1 MRWSDLPIGWNRPRK
16 EAPVLSSDSRGLVSR
31 SAPAPATLL
40 IVDDNP
46 VNLQVLLRTLDGR
59 GHRLLVARD
68 GRTALDIARR
78 VRPDL
83 ILLDVLM
90 PDMGG
95 FEVCT
100 ALKAEEGT
108 RGAPVIFLSALGEV
122 SDKVAGLSL
131 GAVDYITKPI
141 QPDEVLAR
149 VDTHLAHYLLERE
162 VRRAY
167 EQLDRELAGAA
178 GMQRQLLPRSLP
190 CTGPV
195 RFAAHYQTSRHAGGD
210 YFDVLTLDDHRCGV
224 LVLDVSGHGAPAA
237 IVMAI
242 MRTLVHTYPGTPD
255 DPPALLHHLHRHF
268 QFMSDAVVYATAV
281 YAVVDA
287 QARRMTLA
295 SAGHPLPLHV
305 RAGEDVRLVPCESTT
320 PLLLTD
326 LTHVP
331 CTELVLEPG
340 DRLLFYTDGVTD
352 REAPSGDPYEVT
364 RLARAL
370 ATCGNE
376 TVDGALKHLV
386 ADLEAFAAGEELHD
400 DNTLLLMDIG

>member
-1 MRWSDLPIGWNRPRK
+1 ML
-16 EAPVLSSDSRGLVSR
+16 LSDSRGVAGR
-31 SAPAPATLL
+31 AAPVPATIL

-46 VNLQVLLRTLDGR
+46 VNLQVLLRSLDGR
-59 GHRLLVARD
+59 GHRLLVAKD

-83 ILLDVLM
+83 VLLDVLM

-100 ALKAEEGT
+100 ALKADEGT
-108 RGAPVIFLSALGEV
+108 RSAPVIFLSALGEV

-141 QPDEVLAR
+141 QPEEVLAR
-149 VDTHLAHYLLERE
+149 VDAHLTQYLLERE

-178 GMQRQLLPRSLP
+178 GMQRKLLPRSLP
-190 CTGPV
+190 NAGRV

-210 YFDVLTLDDHRCGV
+210 YFDVLPLGGDRFGV

-242 MRTLVHTYPGTPD
+242 MRTLVHTYPGARD
-255 DPPALLHHLHRHF
+255 DPAALLRYLHHHF
-268 QFMSDAVVYATAV
+268 QFMSDAAVYATAI
-281 YAVVDA
+281 YAVVDGA
-287 QARRMTLA
+287 ARTLTVA
-295 SAGHPLPLHV
+295 CAGHPLPLRSRERGRV
-305 RAGEDVRLVPCESTT
+305 APLNCERTT
-320 PLLLTD
+320 PLLLMD
-326 LTHVP
+326 LAAVP
-331 CTELVLEPG
+331 CTNHALEPG

-352 REAPSGDPYEVT
+352 REAASGDAYEVD
-364 RLARAL
+364 RLGDAL
-370 ATCGNE
+370 AGCGDR
-376 TVDGALKHLV
+376 TVDAAMAHLV
-386 ADLEAFAAGEELHD
+386 ADIESFAEGQEPHD
-400 DNTLLLMDIG
+400 DNTLLLMEVG

>member
-1 MRWSDLPIGWNRPRK
+1 ML
-16 EAPVLSSDSRGLVSR
+16 LSDSRAVAGR
-31 SAPAPATLL
+31 SAPVAATIL

-46 VNLQVLLRTLDGR
+46 VNLQVLLRSLDGR
-59 GHRLLVARD
+59 GHRLLVAKD

-83 ILLDVLM
+83 VLLDVLM

-100 ALKAEEGT
+100 ALKADEST
-108 RGAPVIFLSALGEV
+108 RSAPVIFLSALGEV

-141 QPDEVLAR
+141 QPEEVLAR
-149 VDTHLAHYLLERE
+149 VDAHLAQYLLERE

-178 GMQRQLLPRSLP
+178 GMQRRLLPRSLP
-190 CTGPV
+190 RAGRV

-210 YFDVLTLDDHRCGV
+210 YFDVIPLGGDRFGV

-242 MRTLVHTYPGTPD
+242 MRTLVHTFPGTPD
-255 DPPALLHHLHRHF
+255 DPAALLLYLHHHF
-268 QFMSDAVVYATAV
+268 QFMGEAEVYATAV
-281 YAVVDA
+281 YAVVDGA
-287 QARRMTLA
+287 ARTLTLA
-295 SAGHPLPLHV
+295 CAGHPVPLQSRV
-305 RAGEDVRLVPCESTT
+305 GRGVAPLRCEHTT
-320 PLLLTD
+320 PLLLTE
-326 LTHVP
+326 LVAVP
-331 CTELVLEPG
+331 CTSHVLEPG

-352 REAPSGDPYEVT
+352 REAPSGDAYET
-364 RLARAL
+364 SRLGESLAR
-370 ATCGNE
+370 CGDR
-376 TVDGALKHLV
+376 TVEDAMAHLV
-386 ADLEAFAAGEELHD
+386 GDIESFASGQEPRD
-400 DNTLLLMDIG
+400 DNTLLLMEVATFGE

>member
-1 MRWSDLPIGWNRPRK
+1 
-16 EAPVLSSDSRGLVSR
+16 VLATDRAGVAR
-31 SAPAPATLL
+31 SAPRSATILL
-40 IVDDNP
+40 VDDNP
-46 VNLQVLLRTLDGR
+46 VNLQLLLRSLDGR

-83 ILLDVLM
+83 VLLDVLM

-100 ALKAEEGT
+100 TLKSEEAT
-108 RGAPVIFLSALGEV
+108 RSAPVIFLSALGEV

-149 VDTHLAHYLLERE
+149 VDAHLTQYLLERE

-178 GMQRQLLPRSLP
+178 GMQRELLPRSLP
-190 CTGPV
+190 HAGGI
-195 RFAAHYQTSRHAGGD
+195 RFAAHYRTSRHAGGD
-210 YFDVLTLDDHRCGV
+210 YFDVIPLGNDRFGV
-224 LVLDVSGHGAPAA
+224 IVLDVSGHGAPAA

-255 DPPALLHHLHRHF
+255 DPAALLRHLHQHF
-268 QFMSDAVVYATAV
+268 EFMRDAAVYATAV
-281 YAVVDA
+281 YAVVH
-287 QARRMTLA
+287 ARERTITLA
-295 SAGHPLPLHV
+295 CAGHPLPLRV
-305 RAGEDVRLVPCESTT
+305 RTGAAVAPLLCESTT
-320 PLLLTD
+320 PLLLTE
-326 LTHVP
+326 LAAVP
-331 CTELVLEPG
+331 CTEHTLAPG

-352 REAPSGDPYEVT
+352 RETPDGDPYDVT
-364 RLARAL
+364 RLGAAL
-370 ATCGNE
+370 ALCGARSADE
-376 TVDGALKHLV
+376 AVAYLV
-386 ADLEAFAAGEELHD
+386 ADLESFAQGHEPQD
-400 DNTLLLMDIG
+400 DNTLLLMDVV